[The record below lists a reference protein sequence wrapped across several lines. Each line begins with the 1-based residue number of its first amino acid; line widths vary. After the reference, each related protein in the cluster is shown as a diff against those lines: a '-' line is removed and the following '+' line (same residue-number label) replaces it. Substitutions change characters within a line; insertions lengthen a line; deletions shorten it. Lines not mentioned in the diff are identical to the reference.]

1 MVMVSLPAPNWVDA
15 GMTAVATDWLRAR
28 SVTEITE
35 DPGRALA
42 SVTVAV
48 TAVLVVVALVRRH
61 VSASASEVAAS

>member
-1 MVMVSLPAPNWVDA
+1 MVMVSLPAPNWVAA
-15 GMTAVATDWLRAR
+15 GMMPVATDWLRAR

-48 TAVLVVVALVRRH
+48 TAVLVEALVRRH